1 MLVSAD
7 FFSNMSALCIAHHRY
22 TLDDFKQISADSNS
36 VLPEDVLETLRLIE
50 SQIIIPTEEEQQQP
64 AQSHHHHQPGTTSMH
79 HHLNRRPPQP
89 GQGTSRPHR
98 RGLPQQQSRRG
109 GSSSSVG
116 ATAID
121 FHVTKR
127 AEVAGVDKQF
137 NDIRSM
143 INKLSSKTVEAQ
155 KPLVIDAI
163 ANFLF
168 GIDDDEVRLQFARR
182 IADILVSNPFLVHV
196 YLDIYTDLCLP
207 EFPYSADISNLVDTV
222 FATEY
227 MTSLR
232 QLQAVVE
239 SSDDYDAFCEYNKR
253 NDARKA
259 RATFFAEATKR
270 GVFPSRHLGAMT
282 EELLELVTK
291 AMDQDGRVHEIEEI
305 TENIALLVAGFTN
318 PAIRQGMR
326 DLSQKKV
333 KEHPSWSSR
342 ALFKYMDLTKVYND
356 VKY

>member
-1 MLVSAD
+1 
-7 FFSNMSALCIAHHRY
+7 MSALCIAHHRY

-64 AQSHHHHQPGTTSMH
+64 AQSHHHHQPGTMSMH
-79 HHLNRRPPQP
+79 HHLNRRTPQP

-109 GSSSSVG
+109 GGSSSSVG
-116 ATAID
+116 AAAID

-239 SSDDYDAFCEYNKR
+239 SGDDYDAFCEYNKR

-342 ALFKYMDLTKVYND
+342 ALFKYMDLAKIYA
-356 VKY
+356 

>member
-7 FFSNMSALCIAHHRY
+7 FFSNMSALCIAHRY
-22 TLDDFKQISADSNS
+22 TLEDFKQISADSNS

-50 SQIIIPTEEEQQQP
+50 SQIIIPSEDEQHATVLQQQ
-64 AQSHHHHQPGTTSMH
+64 
-79 HHLNRRPPQP
+79 HLNRRPPQQTAHFTRP
-89 GQGTSRPHR
+89 SRRGQPPHR
-98 RGLPQQQSRRG
+98 RGG
-109 GSSSSVG
+109 GG
-116 ATAID
+116 LHGGNAAID
-121 FHVTKR
+121 FHATKR

-155 KPLVIDAI
+155 KPIVIDAI

-182 IADILVSNPFLVHV
+182 MTDILVSNPFLVHV
-196 YLDIYTDLCLP
+196 YVDIYTDLCLP
-207 EFPYSADISNLVDTV
+207 EFPYSADISNLVETV
-222 FATEY
+222 FAAEY

-239 SSDDYDAFCEYNKR
+239 SGDDYDAFCEYNKR

-259 RATFFAEATKR
+259 KATFFAEATKR

-342 ALFKYMDLTKVYND
+342 ALFKYMDLTKVYAAGS
-356 VKY
+356 K